1 MLKITRLEYGEN
13 ETIGVLQLFGKVLC
27 YTLELPDKN
36 NQRNISCIPSGK
48 YKCIRVISPKFGNC
62 WQVQSVPNRS
72 EILIHV
78 GNTHKD
84 ILGCI
89 LLGSGIGYLN
99 DNRAV
104 LGSKNAVTE
113 FMLKTKGVNE
123 IDLEIV

>member
-36 NQRNISCIPSGK
+36 NQRKISCIPSGK
-48 YKCIRVISPKFGNC
+48 YKCLRVISPTFGNC
-62 WQVQSVPNRS
+62 WQVQKVPNRS
-72 EILIHV
+72 EILIHT

-89 LLGSGIGYLN
+89 LLGSGVGYLT

-104 LGSKNAVTE
+104 LGSKNAVNE